1 MSVDHDSIKA
11 NDLLVEGKKLSDEGK
26 YEEAVASFDKALEI
40 KPEFTRAWYN
50 KGDMLQKLADEGMNI
65 ARFNF
70 SHADYVKTKEVLDD
84 ITSLNKE
91 GYTIATMLD
100 TK

>member
-1 MSVDHDSIKA
+1 
-11 NDLLVEGKKLSDEGK
+11 
-26 YEEAVASFDKALEI
+26 
-40 KPEFTRAWYN
+40 
-50 KGDMLQKLADEGMNI
+50 MLQKLADEGMNI